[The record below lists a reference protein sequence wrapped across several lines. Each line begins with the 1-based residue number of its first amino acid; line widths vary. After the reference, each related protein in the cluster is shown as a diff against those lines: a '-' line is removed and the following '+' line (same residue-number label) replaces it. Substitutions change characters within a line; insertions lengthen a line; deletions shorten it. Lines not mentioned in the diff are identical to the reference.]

1 VGNTNSGT
9 SARDAD
15 IRVVIVD
22 DDLYVRTSLARLL
35 DRTEG
40 IQVSATFADG
50 LEAVASMAADPP
62 DIALI
67 DISMPVTDGMETTR
81 KLRGAAPS
89 VRILALTSVSTEQA
103 AAGMLEAGAIGFLMK
118 DTPVTAMVHSIRAA
132 NAGLSVLSGPA
143 TRLIS
148 TKRAEPILPDLSEV
162 EVAILGLIAQ
172 GLTNADI
179 APKVFLAASTVKYH
193 ISALMMKLDASNRV
207 ALAVRATELGL
218 R

>member
-1 VGNTNSGT
+1 
-9 SARDAD
+9 
-15 IRVVIVD
+15 
-22 DDLYVRTSLARLL
+22 
-35 DRTEG
+35 
-40 IQVSATFADG
+40 
-50 LEAVASMAADPP
+50 
-62 DIALI
+62 
-67 DISMPVTDGMETTR
+67 
-81 KLRGAAPS
+81 
-89 VRILALTSVSTEQA
+89 
-103 AAGMLEAGAIGFLMK
+103 
-118 DTPVTAMVHSIRAA
+118 
-132 NAGLSVLSGPA
+132 
-143 TRLIS
+143 LIS